1 MVKVRGQEKKSISQ
15 CRIPGVFGDGR
26 LLHNQHPPT
35 HHRPDNK
42 STTDI
47 SSSTSGSHT
56 PTQHFILTNTVSKK
70 KYWKRG
76 QGAPSLGQGVFL
88 ANSPLPSP
96 SHLPSFPTPPPRT
109 KPAKPEPGRQSDG
122 RDPRCRNQT
131 QPTNQQ
137 DPKAQDAT
145 NEHSLTEPHTP
156 RRRTSS
162 SLLWTIG
169 RRPRPEK

>member
-1 MVKVRGQEKKSISQ
+1 MDKKKNTSSHAQRTPPNASNIITAPTRNRRLTSQ
-15 CRIPGVFGDGR
+15 A
-26 LLHNQHPPT
+26 
-35 HHRPDNK
+35 RPRAPIRPR
-42 STTDI
+42 SI
-47 SSSTSGSHT
+47 SSSPTRCQKKIREKGS
-56 PTQHFILTNTVSKK
+56 
-70 KYWKRG
+70 RG
-76 QGAPSLGQGVFL
+76 SLPWTGKGVFL

-109 KPAKPEPGRQSDG
+109 KPAKPAKHEPGRQSDG

-162 SLLWTIG
+162 SLLRTIG
-169 RRPRPEK
+169 RRPRPEQ